1 MRKGTYL
8 TTDEHSHRVPDVVN
22 VSDRV
27 TTIKLKANK
36 TMHITS
42 AYNFSFAMRMHEQT
56 PVCELLIHVISHV
69 MIAMVAGHM
78 FLPVAHVSMHGTR
91 DCSHFFS

>member
-1 MRKGTYL
+1 
-8 TTDEHSHRVPDVVN
+8 
-22 VSDRV
+22 
-27 TTIKLKANK
+27 
-36 TMHITS
+36 MHITS

>member
-1 MRKGTYL
+1 MKRTYL
-8 TTDEHSHRVPDVVN
+8 TTDEHSHRVSDVVN

-36 TMHITS
+36 TMPITS

-56 PVCELLIHVISHV
+56 PAIVN
-69 MIAMVAGHM
+69 
-78 FLPVAHVSMHGTR
+78 F
-91 DCSHFFS
+91 